1 MVLLKKLIFFNFI
14 LILFLSLVSATPQ
27 IKINIAPVFYEGDT
41 IEFSYEIFSFENQ
54 AIKYFAGIDCGEDN
68 PQAMLELKEIYLK
81 ANEPFQGDY
90 NFGELNSLYM
100 GKNCTASINILEP
113 FQIFKSKSFEIST
126 SPLFTFELN
135 FPKKVFLLN
144 ENINLDYTSDVSSLN
159 IDATLKYP
167 NGNSENINLPTTIKA
182 EQIGTYELNVQASK
196 EGYKDVE
203 LKEQFAVIEGNV
215 EIGQVESVKD
225 IPNNLEKGEDKK
237 ISNLIWILILLGI
250 LLFILII
257 FVIYFILKE
266 KNI

>member
-1 MVLLKKLIFFNFI
+1 MALINFEISNIGTEDLIFPAPNYFIRFHYSDWSPKAIGSETEFMLNLGSYSEIVLHLGEKLIA
-14 LILFLSLVSATPQ
+14 S
-27 IKINIAPVFYEGDT
+27 
-41 IEFSYEIFSFENQ
+41 
-54 AIKYFAGIDCGEDN
+54 
-68 PQAMLELKEIYLK
+68 
-81 ANEPFQGDY
+81 
-90 NFGELNSLYM
+90 
-100 GKNCTASINILEP
+100 ASINILEP

-144 ENINLDYTSDVSSLN
+144 KNINLDYTSDVSSLN

-167 NGNSENINLPTTIKA
+167 NGNSEKINLPMTIKA
-182 EQIGTYELNVQASK
+182 EQIGTYGLNVQASK

-215 EIGQVESVKD
+215 EIGQVESVND

-237 ISNLIWILILLGI
+237 ISNLIWIFIILGI